1 MASYT
6 KSDLLTDVAARAGA
20 DVSKAQVETVI
31 SAFFDTIV
39 SKTQDGAKV
48 AWPGFGSFQT
58 SVRPARKGRNP
69 QTGAT
74 IEIPE
79 TTVMKFSAAKALK
92 DALNE

>member
-6 KSDLLTDVAARAGA
+6 KSDLLTDVAARA
-20 DVSKAQVETVI
+20 DMSKAQVESVI
-31 SAFFDTIV
+31 SAFLETV
-39 SKTQDGAKV
+39 VGKAQEGAKV
-48 AWPGFGSFQT
+48 SWPGFGSFQT

-92 DALNE
+92 DTLNG